1 MSEEVAIPADG
12 TESNTI
18 GEFMFGLNS
27 QEDHVLFTSSLYR
40 EVQSIRE
47 WGNVDPR
54 LTYYDIADVILDTI
68 ASYAGIGAIQATE
81 LPVLIKDALEQL
93 TDIEDPDDF
102 LE

>member
-1 MSEEVAIPADG
+1 MSEEVVIPEDG
-12 TESNTI
+12 TENNTI
-18 GEFMFGLNS
+18 GEFMFGLHS
-27 QEDHVLFTSSLYR
+27 QEDHARFTESLYR
-40 EVQSIRE
+40 DVESIRE
-47 WGNVDPR
+47 WGSVDPR

-68 ASYAGIGAIQATE
+68 ANYAGIGAIQATE